1 MTKPKPKKPTNFAA
15 SKQIAKSEAVKKIV
29 RVVRQHRL
37 SYDAFIAVCQ
47 QVRLK
52 LKMEKPK
59 KERRLPELL
68 SLAELK
74 KFFKTVQKCGDTQH
88 ELMLKLMLKLMLY
101 TAVRVSE
108 LVNIRVSDVD
118 LDGCKIFIDNGK
130 GSKDRY
136 ILFPTDFRLALQSY
150 IDAHPDSDFL
160 FESRLNQPFTPRRV
174 QQIVRKYA
182 DLAGIN
188 RSVHPHLLRHQMLT
202 FLTAQGLS
210 DAKIQLISGHG
221 NRKSLELYQ
230 HLSLAAIEGDY
241 QKAVRNLEI

>member
-1 MTKPKPKKPTNFAA
+1 MRKPAVKKSTNFAT
-15 SKQIAKSEAVKKIV
+15 SRQNTKSEAVKKIV

-59 KERRLPELL
+59 KERKLPELL
-68 SLAELK
+68 SLTELK

-88 ELMLKLMLKLMLY
+88 ELMLKLMLY

-108 LVNIRVSDVD
+108 LVNMRVRDVD

-130 GSKDRY
+130 GRKDRY
-136 ILFPTDFRLALQSY
+136 ILFPADFRLALQSY
-150 IDAHPDSDFL
+150 MDAHQANAFL
-160 FESRLNQPFTPRRV
+160 FESRLKQPFTPRRI
-174 QQIVRKYA
+174 QQIMRRYA
-182 DLAGIN
+182 DKAGL
-188 RSVHPHLLRHQMLT
+188 RRAVHPHLLRHQMLT
-202 FLTAQGLS
+202 FLTAQGLT

>member
-1 MTKPKPKKPTNFAA
+1 MTKPTLKKPTSFAA
-15 SKQIAKSEAVKKIV
+15 SNQITKSEAEKKIV

-52 LKMEKPK
+52 LKMEKPR

-68 SLAELK
+68 TLAELK
-74 KFFKTVQKCGDTQH
+74 KFFKTVQNCGDTQH
-88 ELMLKLMLKLMLY
+88 ELMLKLMLY

-108 LVNIRVSDVD
+108 LVNIRVKDID
-118 LDGCKIFIDNGK
+118 LGGCKIFIDNGK

-136 ILFPTDFRLALQSY
+136 ILFPTDFRLALQTY
-150 IDAHPDSDFL
+150 IDAHPGNLFL
-160 FESRLNQPFTPRRV
+160 FESRLNQPYTPRRI
-174 QQIVRKYA
+174 QQIIRKYA
-182 DLAGIN
+182 DHAGIKH
-188 RSVHPHLLRHQMLT
+188 SVHPHLLRHQMLT

>member
-1 MTKPKPKKPTNFAA
+1 MTKPEPKKHANFAA

-68 SLAELK
+68 SIAELK

-88 ELMLKLMLKLMLY
+88 ELMLKLMLY

-108 LVNIRVSDVD
+108 LVNIRVSDID
-118 LDGCKIFIDNGK
+118 LDGCKIFINNGK

-136 ILFPTDFRLALQSY
+136 ILFPSDFRLALQTY
-150 IDAHPDSDFL
+150 MEAHENNDFL
-160 FESRLNQPFTPRRV
+160 FESRLKQSYTPRRV
-174 QQIVRKYA
+174 QQIMRMYA
-182 DLAGIN
+182 DKAGLT
-188 RSVHPHLLRHQMLT
+188 RTVHPHLLRHQMLT
-202 FLTAQGLS
+202 FLTAQGLT

-221 NRKSLELYQ
+221 NRASLELYQ

>member
-1 MTKPKPKKPTNFAA
+1 MVKPINKKAGSFAA
-15 SKQIAKSEAVKKIV
+15 SKQNTKSEAVKRIV
-29 RVVRQHRL
+29 RIVRQHRL
-37 SYDAFIAVCQ
+37 SYDSFISVCQ

-59 KERRLPELL
+59 RERKLPELL

-74 KFFKTVQKCGDTQH
+74 KFFKTVQKYGDTEH
-88 ELMLKLMLKLMLY
+88 ELMLKLMLY

-118 LDGCKIFIDNGK
+118 LDACKIFIDNGK

-136 ILFPTDFRLALQSY
+136 ILFPSDFRLALQTY
-150 IDAHPDSDFL
+150 IDAHQENSFL
-160 FESRLNQPFTPRRV
+160 FESRLKQPFTPRRI
-174 QQIVRKYA
+174 QQIIKVYA
-182 DLAGIN
+182 DQAGLSH
-188 RSVHPHLLRHQMLT
+188 SVHPHLLRHQMLT
-202 FLTAQGLS
+202 FLTAQGLA

-221 NRKSLELYQ
+221 SRKSLELYQ
-230 HLSLAAIEGDY
+230 HLSLAAVETDY

>member
-1 MTKPKPKKPTNFAA
+1 MTKPAPKKSANFAA
-15 SKQIAKSEAVKKIV
+15 SKQNTKSEAVKKIA

-37 SYDAFIAVCQ
+37 SYDDFIAVCQ

-59 KERRLPELL
+59 KERKLPELL
-68 SLAELK
+68 SLTELK
-74 KFFKTVQKCGDTQH
+74 KFFKTIQDCGDTQH
-88 ELMLKLMLKLMLY
+88 ELMLKLMLY

-108 LVNIRVSDVD
+108 LVNIQVDDVD

-130 GSKDRY
+130 GSRDRY
-136 ILFPTDFRLALQSY
+136 ILFPSDFRLALQTY
-150 IDAHPDSDFL
+150 MEAHPDNDFL
-160 FESRLNQPFTPRRV
+160 FESRLNQPYTPRRI
-174 QQIVRKYA
+174 QQIIRKYA
-182 DLAGIN
+182 DHAGIK

-230 HLSLAAIEGDY
+230 HLSLTAIEGDY

>member
-1 MTKPKPKKPTNFAA
+1 MTKPKAKKPTSFAA
-15 SKQIAKSEAVKKIV
+15 SKQITKSEAVKKIV

-88 ELMLKLMLKLMLY
+88 ELMLKLMLY

-108 LVNIRVSDVD
+108 LVNIQISDVD
-118 LDGCKIFIDNGK
+118 LGGCKIFIDNGK
-130 GSKDRY
+130 GGKDRY
-136 ILFPTDFRLALQSY
+136 ILFPSNFRLALQTYMESNQDNDY
-150 IDAHPDSDFL
+150 L
-160 FESRLNQPFTPRRV
+160 FESRLKQPYTPRRV
-174 QQIVRKYA
+174 QQIMRLYA
-182 DLAGIN
+182 DKAGLT
-188 RSVHPHLLRHQMLT
+188 RAVHPHLMRHQMLT
-202 FLTAQGLS
+202 FLTAQGLT

-221 NRKSLELYQ
+221 NRKSLEVYQ

>member
-1 MTKPKPKKPTNFAA
+1 MTKSKPKKPTNFAV
-15 SKQIAKSEAVKKIV
+15 SKQNTKSEAVKKIV
-29 RVVRQHRL
+29 SVVRQHRL

-52 LKMEKPK
+52 LKMKKPK

-74 KFFKTVQKCGDTQH
+74 RFFKAVQKCGDTQH
-88 ELMLKLMLKLMLY
+88 ELMLKLMLY

-108 LVNIRVSDVD
+108 LVNIQICDVD

-136 ILFPTDFRLALQSY
+136 ILFPTDFRLALQTY
-150 IDAHPDSDFL
+150 IDGNPDNVFL
-160 FESRLNQPFTPRRV
+160 FESRLKQPFTPRRI
-174 QQIVRKYA
+174 QQIMRRYA
-182 DLAGIN
+182 DNAGLT
-188 RSVHPHLLRHQMLT
+188 RAVHPHLLRHQMLT
-202 FLTAQGLS
+202 FLTAQGLT

-221 NRKSLELYQ
+221 NRASLEVYQ

-241 QKAVRNLEI
+241 QKAIRNLEI

>member
-1 MTKPKPKKPTNFAA
+1 MTKPKPKKPTSFAT
-15 SKQIAKSEAVKKIV
+15 SKQNTKSEAVKKIV

-68 SLAELK
+68 SVPELK

-88 ELMLKLMLKLMLY
+88 ELMLKLMLY

-108 LVNIRVSDVD
+108 LVNIRVRDVD
-118 LDGCKIFIDNGK
+118 LAACKIFVNSGK

-136 ILFPTDFRLALQSY
+136 ILFPSEFRLALQTY
-150 IDAHPDSDFL
+150 MEANQNNDYL
-160 FESRLNQPFTPRRV
+160 FESRLKQPYTPRRV
-174 QQIVRKYA
+174 QQIMRKYA
-182 DLAGIN
+182 DQTGLKRA
-188 RSVHPHLLRHQMLT
+188 VHPHLLRHQMLT
-202 FLTAQGLS
+202 FLTAQGLT

>member
-88 ELMLKLMLKLMLY
+88 ELMLKLMLY
-101 TAVRVSE
+101 TTVRVSE

-136 ILFPTDFRLALQSY
+136 ILFPSELRLALQSY
-150 IDAHPDSDFL
+150 MDANESNDFL

-174 QQIVRKYA
+174 QQIIRRYA

>member
-1 MTKPKPKKPTNFAA
+1 MTKHKPQKPANFAA

-88 ELMLKLMLKLMLY
+88 ELMLKLMLY

-108 LVNIRVSDVD
+108 LVNIRVRDID
-118 LDGCKIFIDNGK
+118 LDGCKIFIDRGK

-136 ILFPTDFRLALQSY
+136 ILFPSDFRLALQTY
-150 IDAHPDSDFL
+150 MDANESNDFL

-174 QQIVRKYA
+174 QQIIRRYA